1 MRARISAKTAR
12 TSWVLSIVPALLAI
26 VFWSPAASM
35 PAARAADAPA
45 ATGDAAESTAPD
57 AGSAADLAR
66 QQGELSEKY
75 KRFEEVLLRMAE
87 LTAPSDPKRAALLR
101 KAVAESKHQL
111 IGLQLD
117 KLVELLTQDRLSVA
131 LSGQNDVN
139 KDLAELLELLMS
151 EERDKGLK
159 DERARVKEQIRRV
172 TELINKERQLQGQTS
187 GNGDL
192 QDLARGQGKVAE
204 DTAKLAE
211 DMKPQE
217 GNKPADSEGD
227 AGSENQKQQK
237 KNDQNGTDKPSD
249 KQSDKQDDSQSSKP
263 EGEGQSSPGKGDD
276 QKPAKQGN
284 PDDKKSDRDKSNED
298 KSGKKPDD
306 KQADDKSAND
316 EKKKGADEQKP
327 SEAQGKSGKPNDQK
341 QQGEQQ
347 QGQNQGEQSDEDQQD
362 QSPQQKS
369 ADSARKRVQAAQEKM
384 DTARQKL
391 EKAQREGAAEEQE
404 AAIREL
410 EQAKAELEEILR
422 QLREEEL
429 ERMLAM
435 LEARFRKMLQA
446 QIEVYEGTK
455 RVDRTPSAERDRDD
469 EIEAG
474 RLSRRESQ
482 IVLEAESA
490 LTVLREEGSAV
501 AFPEAVEQMRE
512 DMDQIVARLGQS
524 DVGDITQG
532 IEEDVIAALEEMI
545 EALQKAQQD
554 MEKQKQQQQQP
565 PAEGEQ
571 PDPPLIDQLA
581 ELKMIRSLQ
590 MRINMRTKRLA
601 RLVEGDVGQ
610 ADKPELL
617 DQLQRLAEREES
629 VFRVTRDIVTGKNR

>member
-1 MRARISAKTAR
+1 MKSRILAIALRARLVGVAIFALASLAFLPPVDGTA
-12 TSWVLSIVPALLAI
+12 T
-26 VFWSPAASM
+26 
-35 PAARAADAPA
+35 ARAADEPA
-45 ATGDAAESTAPD
+45 ATGNAPEPTAPD
-57 AGSAADLAR
+57 AGSAAELAR
-66 QQGELSEKY
+66 RQGELSEKY

-117 KLVELLTQDRLSVA
+117 KLVELLAQDRLSVA
-131 LSGQNDVN
+131 LSSQSDVN
-139 KDLAELLELLMS
+139 KDLAELLELLLS

-217 GNKPADSEGD
+217 GDKASDADAD
-227 AGSENQKQQK
+227 KGSQK
-237 KNDQNGTDKPSD
+237 KNDQDADGK
-249 KQSDKQDDSQSSKP
+249 
-263 EGEGQSSPGKGDD
+263 EGESKRSKGEGDGKSSPGKPGEDQQPAEQGKPED
-276 QKPAKQGN
+276 QKSDQ
-284 PDDKKSDRDKSNED
+284 DKSDDD

-306 KQADDKSAND
+306 KSADEKSAND
-316 EKKKGADEQKP
+316 EKKKGEGDQKP
-327 SEAQGKSGKPNDQK
+327 SDAQGKPGKPSGQQ

-347 QGQNQGEQSDEDQQD
+347 QGQNQGEQSDEDQQNQD

-384 DTARQKL
+384 EEARQKL

-512 DMDQIVARLGQS
+512 DMDQIVARLAQA
-524 DVGDITQG
+524 DVGDLTQG

-590 MRINMRTKRLA
+590 MRINMRTRRLA

-617 DQLQRLAEREES
+617 EQLQRLAEREES
-629 VFRVTRDIVTGKNR
+629 VFRVTRDIVTGKNK